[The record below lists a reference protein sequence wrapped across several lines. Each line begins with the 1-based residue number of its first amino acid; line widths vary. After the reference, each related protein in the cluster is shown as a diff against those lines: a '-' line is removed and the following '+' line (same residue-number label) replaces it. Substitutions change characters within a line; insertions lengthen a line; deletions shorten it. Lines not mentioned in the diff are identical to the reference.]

1 LYWPYASFHIYF
13 LQWSIPTLD
22 GSAAPLKGHA
32 TSQSTSWCQWDLEA
46 CGSAFADVVQARW
59 DFRRD
64 LSIGILSSGFGVD
77 SDDQWVLLWMNPISL
92 IMEFDGL
99 SVDFSSRKF
108 WADFGAGIQ
117 YQKCDFQWELCRK
130 EKKRA
135 RYTHWY
141 QDRVDSTVR
150 SVPKNRSIHYLIAII
165 QNRYCKTISIH

>member
-1 LYWPYASFHIYF
+1 MGRRLPSKATQRRNPRAGANEILKRVDQL
-13 LQWSIPTLD
+13 LQMWSRQDGIFGEICRLGFFPVVLEWTL
-22 GSAAPLKGHA
+22 
-32 TSQSTSWCQWDLEA
+32 TMSQSM
-46 CGSAFADVVQARW
+46 
-59 DFRRD
+59 
-64 LSIGILSSGFGVD
+64 SSPMD
-77 SDDQWVLLWMNPISL
+77 PISL

-150 SVPKNRSIHYLIAII
+150 SVPKNRSIHYLMAII
-165 QNRYCKTISIH
+165 QNRYYKTISVHSDIKHELWSKFWWTT